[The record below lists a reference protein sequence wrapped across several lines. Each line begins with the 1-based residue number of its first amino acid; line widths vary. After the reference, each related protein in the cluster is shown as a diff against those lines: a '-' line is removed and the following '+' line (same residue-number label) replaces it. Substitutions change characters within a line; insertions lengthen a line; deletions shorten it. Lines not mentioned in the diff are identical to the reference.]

1 MKGITT
7 TKTSKMP
14 TNSDDEGGMFDVA
27 DKIDTLRMATAQA
40 IIRISPLTSKFI
52 KEGKTPKGNI
62 FTWQECR
69 PPKQQ
74 KRHQI

>member
-1 MKGITT
+1 MDYSLPILKGITT

-40 IIRISPLTSKFI
+40 IIRINPLTSKFI

-62 FTWQECR
+62 FTAR
-69 PPKQQ
+69 VSAT
-74 KRHQI
+74 